1 MFDITGVTFIKVV
14 SHYYRSS
21 DLFIAP
27 SLQAAGVQSPLTGA
41 WVPGDDD
48 DRETQETVRKISPKK
63 YPQNIS

>member
-27 SLQAAGVQSPLTGA
+27 APQAAGVQSPLTGA

-48 DRETQETVRKISPKK
+48 DRETQETVRKTYRK
-63 YPQNIS
+63 NN